1 VKVVPIRPR
10 HRLTSN
16 DERGLLRIADLDS
29 VRISAVTCI
38 RSAEQDPNE
47 VTLSQATADALL
59 LAGMVQYVSYR
70 RVKITEK
77 GRATVRRLTGGEP

>member
-1 VKVVPIRPR
+1 MTRPASTR
-10 HRLTSN
+10 GLTVN
-16 DERGLLRIADLDS
+16 DERALLRIADLDS

-38 RSAEQDPNE
+38 RSAEQDALVE
-47 VTLSQATADALL
+47 VTLSQATADTLL

>member
-1 VKVVPIRPR
+1 MVPIRTR
-10 HRLTSN
+10 HPLTSH
-16 DERGLLRIADLDS
+16 DERDLLRIADLDS
-29 VRISAVTCI
+29 VRIFDRTCI
-38 RSAEQDPNE
+38 RNAETNPNE
-47 VTLSQATADALL
+47 VTLGQATADALL